1 LARIAPPVE
10 RRRRTRAS
18 ASTGYVSLD
27 DRVPSLH
34 SIVAKLAI
42 VARLAG
48 PAVGKPVEHGRS
60 TFRVRRNRVAYHF
73 LVCFD
78 RLNDVLDR
86 SAGPS
91 EGSGPIDPR
100 ILPIATSP
108 DLHALETALLAR
120 DEHAIRVT
128 AIALRPPHSC
138 EALREALYRGADRA
152 ILVTDPRSSG
162 ADSLATAYV
171 LACAVRKLA
180 PDVVV
185 FGARSAYGD
194 AAHVGVQ
201 VAEKA
206 GLTPVTRVD
215 RPIEVDGNTITAR
228 RDTGAGWEV
237 VSART
242 PVLLTVM
249 DTANT
254 PRPPAMKRMMKYKRA
269 MSRPE
274 VEDAVERETPAI
286 AGGLLV
292 AEVERR
298 LLALANKG
306 LSIETWSLDDI
317 GADPSKCGSAGSP
330 TRLERVQSYALSGRG
345 SRRFENS
352 DEGLARL
359 VAELL
364 RDHTI

>member
-1 LARIAPPVE
+1 M
-10 RRRRTRAS
+10 
-18 ASTGYVSLD
+18 
-27 DRVPSLH
+27 
-34 SIVAKLAI
+34 
-42 VARLAG
+42 
-48 PAVGKPVEHGRS
+48 
-60 TFRVRRNRVAYHF
+60 AYHF

-78 RLNDVLDR
+78 RLNDVPDR

-91 EGSGPIDPR
+91 EGNGAIDPR
-100 ILPIATSP
+100 TLPVTASP
-108 DLHALETALLAR
+108 DLHALETALAAR
-120 DEHAIRVT
+120 DEHAVRVT
-128 AIALRPPHSC
+128 VIALGPPRSC
-138 EALREALYRGADRA
+138 QALREALYRGADRA

-171 LACAVRKLA
+171 IACAVRKLA

-185 FGARSAYGD
+185 FAARSVYGD
-194 AAHVGVQ
+194 TEHVGVQ
-201 VAEKA
+201 VAEKT

-215 RPIEVDGNTITAR
+215 RPIEIDGNRIVAR
-228 RDTGAGWEV
+228 RDTGAGWEL
-237 VSART
+237 VSAGT

-254 PRPPAMKRMMKYKRA
+254 PRPPAMKRMMKYKKA

-274 VEDAVERETPAI
+274 LEDTIVREIPGI
-286 AGGLLV
+286 AGSSLA
-292 AEVERR
+292 AEFQRR
-298 LLALANKG
+298 LLALEKRG

-330 TRLERVQSYALSGRG
+330 TRVEQVQSFALSGGG